1 VIRFPKEGPMRVRLG
16 YALELV
22 VVLAA
27 GMGLARWAAS
37 SPWAKAYLNRGD
49 LGRRVQFLV
58 EPILAGIALAGG
70 LGTWLEAARRR
81 SPPTWDI
88 GRWCWSVTAL
98 TVLLYSVA
106 ESTMQMAVLWKRQ
119 GHPDVKVAIAYAQNS
134 VLTAFY
140 PQTCWVLAAALITS
154 RIASQPRVPA
164 PDAREWAGRVFL
176 ALLVTW
182 GVTYRLI
189 AVIISG

>member
-1 VIRFPKEGPMRVRLG
+1 MRVRLG

-37 SPWAKAYLNRGD
+37 SPWADAYLVRGD
-49 LGRRVQFLV
+49 LARRVQFLV

-106 ESTMQMAVLWKRQ
+106 DSTVAMAVLWKRQ
-119 GHPDVKVAIAYAQNS
+119 GHPDVKVAIAYAQHS
-134 VLTAFY
+134 YLLTTFY

-176 ALLVTW
+176 ASLVTW
-182 GVTYRLI
+182 GVTYRII
-189 AVIISG
+189 AVIISR

>member
-1 VIRFPKEGPMRVRLG
+1 
-16 YALELV
+16 
-22 VVLAA
+22 
-27 GMGLARWAAS
+27 
-37 SPWAKAYLNRGD
+37 
-49 LGRRVQFLV
+49 
-58 EPILAGIALAGG
+58 
-70 LGTWLEAARRR
+70 
-81 SPPTWDI
+81 
-88 GRWCWSVTAL
+88 
-98 TVLLYSVA
+98 
-106 ESTMQMAVLWKRQ
+106 MAVLWKRR
-119 GHPDVKVAIAYAQNS
+119 GHPGVKVAIAYAQNS
-134 VLTAFY
+134 VLTTFY